1 MKRTLF
7 FMLLSA
13 WLSAPAAW
21 AYDFDVDGIY
31 YNITSSDDKTVEV
44 TTSPNYS
51 YSGDVIIPAT
61 VTNEGIEYRVTA
73 IGEAAFA
80 GCDDLTSVTI
90 PNSVTSIGNHAFG
103 DCCDLKSVTIP
114 QNVTT
119 IGEGAFSACDNDN
132 FTEIAIPQSVTFIGE
147 GAFAACENL
156 KSFIGKFATED
167 HRCLVVKDTL
177 VAFAP
182 KGLTEYVIP
191 NGIIAIE
198 GSAFDGTS
206 LTSVTI
212 PESVTAIGDYA
223 FCECIFL
230 TSITIGEGVA
240 TIGNGAFNFC
250 EELTSVTIPNSVT
263 FIGED
268 AFSWCHALTAVTIG
282 DGVTTIGDDAF
293 SFCESLT
300 SVTAYNPIPVD
311 IGTSVFR
318 GVDCANCKLYVP
330 RGSIELYEA
339 AEGWSEFGEILSIDE
354 FSAITEIRQ
363 DKADGHITVYNLQGV
378 SVLETNDATDLKT
391 LQNGAYIVNG
401 KKMIIAR

>member
-1 MKRTLF
+1 MQVIFLD
-7 FMLLSA
+7 A
-13 WLSAPAAW
+13 
-21 AYDFDVDGIY
+21 
-31 YNITSSDDKTVEV
+31 SSL
-44 TTSPNYS
+44 
-51 YSGDVIIPAT
+51 A
-61 VTNEGIEYRVTA
+61 
-73 IGEAAFA
+73 
-80 GCDDLTSVTI
+80 
-90 PNSVTSIGNHAFG
+90 
-103 DCCDLKSVTIP
+103 
-114 QNVTT
+114 
-119 IGEGAFSACDNDN
+119 
-132 FTEIAIPQSVTFIGE
+132 
-147 GAFAACENL
+147 
-156 KSFIGKFATED
+156 
-167 HRCLVVKDTL
+167 
-177 VAFAP
+177 
-182 KGLTEYVIP
+182 TEYVIP

-339 AEGWSEFGEILSIDE
+339 AEGGASSE
-354 FSAITEIRQ
+354 R
-363 DKADGHITVYNLQGV
+363 YC
-378 SVLETNDATDLKT
+378 
-391 LQNGAYIVNG
+391 
-401 KKMIIAR
+401 R